1 MRIMVM
7 HRVNESMETGAKP
20 SAEIIERMGELMGEG
35 FASGRVVDGAG
46 LKQTATR
53 VRLTARGG
61 TIEQTRGPLSG
72 SHEPIA
78 GAIMIKVDSEKD
90 ALRWAERLA
99 AAIGDSEIDVGPVNE
114 PWDIGIAPK
123 PQGKVPE
130 RFILT
135 HKAGTGRESDARAAK
150 HRAALDQLLG
160 EMRAQGVLLS
170 NIALAATQRAARVS
184 VKGDKR
190 GVIDGPFTEA
200 KELIAGF
207 AIVNM
212 KSLQE
217 AIEWTYRYAHIIAP
231 VVVDVRPLEDE
242 G

>member
-7 HRVNESMETGAKP
+7 HRVNETMESGAKP
-20 SAEIIERMGELMGEG
+20 SAEIIERMGKLMSEG
-35 FASGRVVDGAG
+35 FASGQVLDGAG

-53 VRLTARGG
+53 VRLRARGG
-61 TIEQTRGPLSG
+61 EIEQTRGPLSG

-78 GAIMIKVDSEKD
+78 GAIMIKVDGEQE
-90 ALRWAERLA
+90 ALQWAQRLA
-99 AAIGDSEIDVGPVNE
+99 AAIGDGEIDVGPVNE
-114 PWDIGIAPK
+114 PWDIGVAPK

-135 HKAGTGRESDARAAK
+135 HKAGTGRESDARESKRRTAM
-150 HRAALDQLLG
+150 DELLG
-160 EMRAQGVLLS
+160 EMRADGVLVS
-170 NIALAATQRAARVS
+170 SIALAATQRAVRVT

-190 GVIDGPFTEA
+190 GVIDGPFSEA

-207 AIVNM
+207 AIVEM

-217 AIEWTYRYAHIIAP
+217 AVAWTYRYADIIEP
-231 VVVDVRPLEDE
+231 VVVDVRPLEDA